1 MTDDMQEIIND
12 FVTEAEESLD
22 RIDPLFVELETNGED
37 KEILNDIFRC
47 MHTLK
52 GAAGFLGFQ
61 PVVDVAHTSEN
72 ILKRLRE
79 GEVVLTKRIVDAVL
93 ASVDTLRALIGHVKH
108 GEGLDENIGPILAEL
123 DAALAEAGGSAPA
136 PGAAPEAAPAAPAPE
151 AASPAPVPQAVPE
164 AATAAP
170 APAAAPSPAP
180 QAAPEAAPVATA
192 PAAPSA
198 APRAAAPEKP
208 EKKEAERKDAQK
220 KDEVSNL
227 RVDIGRIDKV
237 MDLTGEVVLARN
249 RLLNLIATISAQ
261 YADDPAVANVMETVS
276 FLDLVTSDLQLSV
289 MKMRMQALQKVFGKF
304 PRIVRDLAAGIGK
317 EVDLKIT
324 GEETEVDRSVIEHIG
339 DPLVHIIRNAI
350 DHGLESPEARR
361 AKGKPERGTVSISAS
376 QRGNQIVI
384 EISDDG
390 KGIDVD
396 RVKRKAVDRGLVTA
410 DEAERMTE
418 DAAINL
424 IFQPGFSTMDVATE
438 LSGRGVGMDVVKTSI
453 SKLSGFVEI
462 KTRKDEGSTFRIN
475 IPLTLAIIQALM
487 VRTAGVQY
495 AVPLS
500 LIEEIV
506 RVSPDEVA
514 LAGGRRVFVLRE
526 KVLPFF
532 ELSELLGKGSP
543 PEGAVRYSVVVAVG
557 DSRFCL
563 AVDKLL
569 GEEEV
574 VIKPLDG
581 IETDSSYTLGSTITG
596 DGKVVLIMDLA
607 SISRSLTG
615 SGRS

>member
-1 MTDDMQEIIND
+1 MTDDMQEIITD

-79 GEVVLTKRIVDAVL
+79 GEIALTKRIVDAVL
-93 ASVDTLRALIGHVKH
+93 ASVDTLRALIGRVKH
-108 GEGLDENIGPILAEL
+108 GESLDENIGPVLAEL
-123 DAALAEAGGSAPA
+123 DAALAEASGSP
-136 PGAAPEAAPAAPAPE
+136 
-151 AASPAPVPQAVPE
+151 
-164 AATAAP
+164 AP
-170 APAAAPSPAP
+170 APAAAASAAPAP
-180 QAAPEAAPVATA
+180 ADPPPAPSAPPSAPAPASAAAQAPAPAPA
-192 PAAPSA
+192 PAAAKSA
-198 APRAAAPEKP
+198 PVPPGAKEAVPEKRDVERKET
-208 EKKEAERKDAQK
+208 EKKEPQK
-220 KDEVSNL
+220 KDEVQNL

-249 RLLNLIATISAQ
+249 RLLNLIAAISTQ
-261 YADDPAVANVMETVS
+261 YTDDPAVANVMETVS

-304 PRIVRDLAAGIGK
+304 PRIVRDLASSIGK

-339 DPLVHIIRNAI
+339 DPMVHLIHNSI
-350 DHGLESPEARR
+350 DHGIEPPEVRR
-361 AKGKPERGTVSISAS
+361 AKGKPERGTLSISAS
-376 QRGNQIVI
+376 QKGNQIVI
-384 EISDDG
+384 EITDDG
-390 KGIDVD
+390 KGIDID
-396 RVKRKAVDRGLVTA
+396 KVKKKAVDRGLVSA
-410 DEAERMTE
+410 EEAERMTE
-418 DAAINL
+418 DAAIAL
-424 IFQPGFSTMDVATE
+424 IFQAGFSTMDVATE

-453 SKLSGFVEI
+453 SKLSGFVEV
-462 KTRKDEGSTFRIN
+462 KTRKDEGTTFRIS

-506 RVSPDEVA
+506 RVSPDEIA

-557 DSRFCL
+557 DTRFCL

-574 VIKPLDG
+574 VIKPLEG
-581 IETDSSYTLGSTITG
+581 IVTESSHTLGSTITG

-615 SGRS
+615 SNRS

>member
-1 MTDDMQEIIND
+1 MTDDMQEIITD

-79 GEVVLTKRIVDAVL
+79 GEIALTKRIVDAVL

-108 GEGLDENIGPILAEL
+108 GESLDDNIGPVLAEL
-123 DAALAEAGGSAPA
+123 DAALAEASGAPA
-136 PGAAPEAAPAAPAPE
+136 P
-151 AASPAPVPQAVPE
+151 
-164 AATAAP
+164 AP
-170 APAAAPSPAP
+170 APAAAAPAP
-180 QAAPEAAPVATA
+180 APAVPAPASAAPV
-192 PAAPSA
+192 PASA
-198 APRAAAPEKP
+198 APAPASAAAAPAPPPAEAKSAPVPPGASVAAPEKKDG
-208 EKKEAERKDAQK
+208 EKKEPQK

-249 RLLNLIATISAQ
+249 RLLNLIAAISTQ

-304 PRIVRDLAAGIGK
+304 PRIVRDLAASIGK
-317 EVDLKIT
+317 EVDLKIV

-339 DPLVHIIRNAI
+339 DPMVHLIRNSI
-350 DHGLESPEARR
+350 DHGIESPEARR
-361 AKGKPERGTVSISAS
+361 AKGKPERGTLTISAS
-376 QRGNQIVI
+376 QKGNQIVI
-384 EISDDG
+384 EIIDDG
-390 KGIDVD
+390 KGIDID
-396 RVKRKAVDRGLVTA
+396 KVKRKAVDRGIVSA

-418 DAAINL
+418 DAAVAL
-424 IFQPGFSTMDVATE
+424 IFQAGFSTMDVATE

-453 SKLSGFVEI
+453 SKLSGFVEC
-462 KTRKDEGSTFRIN
+462 KTRKDEGTTFRIN

-506 RVSPDEVA
+506 RVSPDEIA

-574 VIKPLDG
+574 VIKPLEG
-581 IETDSSYTLGSTITG
+581 IVTESSHTLGSTITG

-615 SGRS
+615 SSRS

>member
-1 MTDDMQEIIND
+1 MTDDMREIITD

-79 GEVVLTKRIVDAVL
+79 GEIALTKRIVDAVL

-108 GEGLDENIGPILAEL
+108 GESLDENIGPVLAEL
-123 DAALAEAGGSAPA
+123 DAALAEASGGPASAA
-136 PGAAPEAAPAAPAPE
+136 AAPAPE
-151 AASPAPVPQAVPE
+151 TPAPA

-170 APAAAPSPAP
+170 APAPSKS
-180 QAAPEAAPVATA
+180 APVPPGAKEA
-192 PAAPSA
+192 VA
-198 APRAAAPEKP
+198 EKRDG
-208 EKKEAERKDAQK
+208 EKKEPQK

-249 RLLNLIATISAQ
+249 RLLNLIATISTH

-304 PRIVRDLAAGIGK
+304 PRIVRDLAASIGK
-317 EVDLKIT
+317 EVDLKIA

-339 DPLVHIIRNAI
+339 DPMVHLIRNSI
-350 DHGLESPEARR
+350 DHGIESPEERR
-361 AKGKPERGTVSISAS
+361 AKGKPERGVLSISAS
-376 QRGNQIVI
+376 QKGNQIVI
-384 EISDDG
+384 EITDDG
-390 KGIDVD
+390 KGIDID
-396 RVKRKAVDRGLVTA
+396 KVKRKAVERGLVSA
-410 DEAERMTE
+410 EEAERMTE
-418 DAAINL
+418 DAAVAL
-424 IFQPGFSTMDVATE
+424 IFQAGFSTMDVATE

-453 SKLSGFVEI
+453 SKLSGFVEV
-462 KTRKDEGSTFRIN
+462 KTRRGEGTTFRIS

-487 VRTAGVQY
+487 VRTAGTQY
-495 AVPLS
+495 AIPLS

-506 RVSPDEVA
+506 RVSPDEIA

-532 ELSELLGKGSP
+532 ELSEMLGKGPP

-557 DSRFCL
+557 DTRFCL

-574 VIKPLDG
+574 VIKPLEG
-581 IETDSSYTLGSTITG
+581 IVTESSHTLGSTITG

-615 SGRS
+615 SNRS

>member
-1 MTDDMQEIIND
+1 
-12 FVTEAEESLD
+12 V
-22 RIDPLFVELETNGED
+22 
-37 KEILNDIFRC
+37 
-47 MHTLK
+47 
-52 GAAGFLGFQ
+52 
-61 PVVDVAHTSEN
+61 
-72 ILKRLRE
+72 
-79 GEVVLTKRIVDAVL
+79 
-93 ASVDTLRALIGHVKH
+93 
-108 GEGLDENIGPILAEL
+108 
-123 DAALAEAGGSAPA
+123 
-136 PGAAPEAAPAAPAPE
+136 
-151 AASPAPVPQAVPE
+151 
-164 AATAAP
+164 
-170 APAAAPSPAP
+170 
-180 QAAPEAAPVATA
+180 
-192 PAAPSA
+192 
-198 APRAAAPEKP
+198 AAPEKKDG
-208 EKKEAERKDAQK
+208 EKKESQK

-249 RLLNLIATISAQ
+249 RLLNLIATISTQ
-261 YADDPAVANVMETVS
+261 YADDPAVGNVMETVS

-304 PRIVRDLAAGIGK
+304 PRIVRDLAASIGK
-317 EVDLKIT
+317 EVDLKII

-339 DPLVHIIRNAI
+339 DPMVHLIRNSI
-350 DHGLESPEARR
+350 DHGIESPEARR
-361 AKGKPERGTVSISAS
+361 AKGKPERGTLSISAS
-376 QRGNQIVI
+376 QKGHQIVI

-390 KGIDVD
+390 KGIDID
-396 RVKRKAVDRGLVTA
+396 KVKRKAVDRGIVSA

-418 DAAINL
+418 DAAVAL
-424 IFQPGFSTMDVATE
+424 IFQAGFSTMDVATE
-438 LSGRGVGMDVVKTSI
+438 LSGRAWGWTSSRRASRSSRVRGVQDAQGRGDDV
-453 SKLSGFVEI
+453 
-462 KTRKDEGSTFRIN
+462 RIN

-506 RVSPDEVA
+506 RVSPDEIA

-574 VIKPLDG
+574 VIKPLEG
-581 IETDSSYTLGSTITG
+581 IVTESSHTLGSTITG

-615 SGRS
+615 SSRS

>member
-1 MTDDMQEIIND
+1 MTDDMQEIISD

-47 MHTLK
+47 VHTLK

-79 GEVVLTKRIVDAVL
+79 GEIALSKRIVDAIL
-93 ASVDTLRALIGHVKH
+93 ASVDTLRVLIGHVKH
-108 GEGLDENIGPILAEL
+108 GENLDENIGPLLAEL
-123 DAALAEAGGSAPA
+123 DAALAEASGKPGNGGSHPA
-136 PGAAPEAAPAAPAPE
+136 AAPS
-151 AASPAPVPQAVPE
+151 AASPAPEPAAVADAPVAVPAPTPVAAVPAE
-164 AATAAP
+164 AVPAAAKAAP
-170 APAAAPSPAP
+170 APPADK
-180 QAAPEAAPVATA
+180 EAEK
-192 PAAPSA
+192 
-198 APRAAAPEKP
+198 AAPEK
-208 EKKEAERKDAQK
+208 KDAEKK

-249 RLLNLIATISAQ
+249 RLLNLINTISAQ
-261 YADDPAVANVMETVS
+261 YADDPAVSNVMETVS

-304 PRIVRDLAAGIGK
+304 PRVVRDLASAIGK

-339 DPLVHIIRNAI
+339 DPMVHIIRNAI
-350 DHGLESPEARR
+350 DHGLEAPEDRK
-361 AKGKPERGTVSISAS
+361 AKGKPERGTISIDAS

-390 KGIDVD
+390 KGIDLD
-396 RVKRKAVDRGLVTA
+396 RVKRKAIERGIVSV

-418 DAAINL
+418 EAAIGL
-424 IFQPGFSTMDVATE
+424 IFQAGFSTVDVATE

-453 SKLSGFVEI
+453 SKLSGFVEV

-506 RVSPDEVA
+506 RVAPEEIA
-514 LAGGRRVFVLRE
+514 LAGGRRVLVLRE
-526 KVLPFF
+526 KVLPFY
-532 ELSELLGKGSP
+532 ELSEMLGKGRP
-543 PEGAVRYSVVVAVG
+543 PEGAVRYAVVVAVG

-563 AVDKLL
+563 SVDKLL

-574 VIKPLDG
+574 VIKPLEG
-581 IETDSSYTLGSTITG
+581 IVTEASHTLGSTITG
-596 DGKVVLIMDLA
+596 DGKVVLILDLA

-615 SGRS
+615 SNRT